1 MVQERVCGE
10 VASGEKVG
18 ESEEK
23 REKGEKSR
31 NEVRARKDET
41 FNNTNGER

>member
-23 REKGEKSR
+23 REKGEKIKKRSESKKGR
-31 NEVRARKDET
+31 DIQ
-41 FNNTNGER
+41 